1 MKVDYLISA
10 LTYLLTIFFCSAQD
24 ENLHAWNGNDFEPG
38 EQVYVFGNNVKLRS
52 APKMESEVL
61 EFLKIGE
68 WIQILE
74 KTEFSWPY
82 RGYDSFFYKVKY
94 DDKTGYILAGLLS
107 VEKKTLNGMD
117 FFFAFSKEGDRNF
130 LNIRNVIGGEYHE
143 QKIALSH
150 TNITIRTLNNG
161 KGVPNLDG
169 ILYVDY
175 IAEACGVEGGGV
187 YLFANANGLTKVAEL
202 SEVSD
207 AGVFYRSERFI
218 FPDDQGGI
226 PGKIF
231 FKKEQG
237 ENLDEASLWTRTFV
251 ETRQLSW
258 ENGKLIPDYQQK
270 VAN

>member
-1 MKVDYLISA
+1 MKVTLISA
-10 LTYLLTIFFCSAQD
+10 LTTLLTIFFCSAQD
-24 ENLHAWNGNDFEPG
+24 ENNNSWNGSVFEPG

-68 WIQILE
+68 WVQIIE

-82 RGYDSFFYKVKY
+82 NGYDSPFYKVKY
-94 DDKTGYILAGLLS
+94 DDATGYILGGLLS
-107 VEKKTLNGMD
+107 IEKKNLNAMD
-117 FFFAFSKEGDRNF
+117 YFFAFSKEGNRDF
-130 LNIRNVIGGEYHE
+130 LNIRNVVRGEYLE
-143 QKIALSH
+143 QKIPLSH
-150 TNITIRTLNNG
+150 TNIAIHVIGDRGL
-161 KGVPNLDG
+161 PNLDG

-175 IAEACGVEGGGV
+175 IAEACGVETGGI
-187 YLFANANGLTKVAEL
+187 YFFAHASGLTKVAEL
-202 SEVSD
+202 SEISD
-207 AGVFYRSERFI
+207 AGVSYRSEQFI

-237 ENLDEASLWTRTFV
+237 ENLDEASLWTKTFV

-258 ENGKLIPDYQQK
+258 VDGKLVPNYQQK
-270 VAN
+270 APH